1 MKKETRIITK
11 TLIDIIIVFSIILA
25 FNNPVKAANGQDV
38 YESLLTNNENEA
50 TSSGNA
56 IHAQYVSNLM
66 TKSAFWKSQAKS
78 VDKVLMSLDEI
89 KKLNQNIVDASGT
102 KVYDLETIQKPLKT
116 TTVEK
121 FEKEGELRQLYA
133 DGKKINQ
140 QEYITKFENALQTSE
155 FPDGTERG
163 KKVYYAVVTKRADM
177 KCWPTDE
184 VIGYS
189 KSDPDDESESYALNV
204 NEPVVIRDVCVV
216 DGKIFYYCQGK
227 VCSGWINAENLA
239 VCSSKR
245 DWTNSW
251 KIDISKK
258 DFLVVLQ
265 DKITLESSILQPD
278 TSDVRLM
285 LGTILKLVPKSSIPQ
300 NLGERG
306 TWNNYVVY
314 LPTRDKNGK
323 YVRQY
328 ALISEHYN
336 VSCGFIPMTQANI
349 LNVAFSCLGNR
360 YGWGAMLGA
369 MDCSAYTRAIYEC
382 FGLVLPRNTTWQQNT
397 PGKVKDVSKM
407 SDIEKQKYLET
418 VPAGSLLYFT
428 GHTMMYVG
436 SYEGRAYVINAAGS
450 LSDSEGAINVKSQYS
465 IILNPLTVRRGSGK
479 TWLNNISAV
488 LSIVKPEFIQEKKKP
503 KNVKLKTTS
512 YTYNGKTRKP
522 EIIATDSNGKTI
534 SSNNYTISYKN
545 NKNVGIAT
553 AKVTFKGDYEGT
565 KELTFKIKPKGTSLK
580 KLSAG
585 KKKFKAT
592 WKKQKTQTSGYE
604 IQYSTNK
611 NFKSGNKKVKIKNN
625 KTTSSNIKKLKA
637 KKKYYVRART
647 YKNVNGNK
655 ICSDWSN
662 SKSVKTKK

>member
-1 MKKETRIITK
+1 MKKESKTIIK
-11 TLIDIIIVFSIILA
+11 TLIAIIIGICVIIA
-25 FNNPVKAANGQDV
+25 FNNPVKAVNGQDV

-66 TKSAFWKSQAKS
+66 TKPAFWKSQAKS

-89 KKLNQNIVDASGT
+89 KKINQDIVDASGT

-116 TTVEK
+116 ITVEK
-121 FEKEGELRQLYA
+121 FEKDGELRQLYA

-140 QEYITKFENALQTSE
+140 QEYITKFENDLQTSE

-216 DGKIFYYCQGK
+216 DGKTFYYCQGK
-227 VCSGWINAENLA
+227 VCSGWINAENIA
-239 VCSSKR
+239 VCSSKSE
-245 DWTNSW
+245 WTNSW

-265 DKITLESSILQPD
+265 DKITLESSISQPE

-300 NLGERG
+300 NIGERG

-314 LPTRDKNGK
+314 LPTRDENGK
-323 YVRQY
+323 YVKQY

-503 KNVKLKTTS
+503 KAVKLKTTN
-512 YTYNGKTRKP
+512 YTYNGKARKP
-522 EIIATDSNGKTI
+522 EVIAIDSNGKTI
-534 SSNNYTISYKN
+534 SSSNYTVSYKD
-545 NKNVGIAT
+545 NKNVGTAT
-553 AKVTFKGDYEGT
+553 VTIKFKGDYEGT
-565 KELTFKIKPKGTSLK
+565 KKLTFTIKPKGTSLNK
-580 KLSAG
+580 VSAG

-592 WKKQKTQTSGYE
+592 WKKQKTQTTGYE
-604 IQYSTNK
+604 LQYATNSK
-611 NFKSGNKKVKIKNN
+611 FTSGKKIKIKNN
-625 KTTSSNIKKLKA
+625 KTASSTIKKLKA
-637 KKKYYVRART
+637 KKKYYVRVRT
-647 YKNVNGNK
+647 YKKVNGK
-655 ICSDWSN
+655 TYYSSWSK

>member
-1 MKKETRIITK
+1 MKKESKTITK
-11 TLIDIIIVFSIILA
+11 TLIAIIIGICVIIA
-25 FNNPVKAANGQDV
+25 FNNPVKAVNGQDV

-56 IHAQYVSNLM
+56 IHAQYVFNLM

-140 QEYITKFENALQTSE
+140 QEYITKFENALQTSK

-216 DGKIFYYCQGK
+216 DGKTFYYCQGK

-239 VCSSKR
+239 ICSSKSE
-245 DWTNSW
+245 WTNSW
-251 KIDISKK
+251 KIDITKK

-265 DKITLESSILQPD
+265 DKITLESSISQPD

-285 LGTILKLVPKSSIPQ
+285 LGTILKLVPKTSIPQ

-323 YVRQY
+323 YVKQY

-465 IILNPLTVRRGSGK
+465 IIINPLTVRRGSGK

-503 KNVKLKTTS
+503 KTIKLKTTS
-512 YTYNGKTRKP
+512 YTYNGKARKP
-522 EIIATDSNGKTI
+522 EVSATDSNGKTI
-534 SSNNYTISYKN
+534 SASNYTISYKD

-553 AKVTFKGDYEGT
+553 AIIKFKGNYEGT
-565 KELTFKIKPKGTSLK
+565 KKLTFTIKPKGTSLNK
-580 KLSAG
+580 VSAG
-585 KKKFKAT
+585 KKKFKAS
-592 WKKQKTQTSGYE
+592 WKKQKTQTTGYE
-604 IQYSTNK
+604 LQYARNS
-611 NFKSGNKKVKIKNN
+611 NFKSGKKIKITKN
-625 KTTSSNIKKLKA
+625 KITSSTIKKLKA
-637 KKKYYVRART
+637 KKKYYVRIRT

>member
-1 MKKETRIITK
+1 MKKESKTIIK
-11 TLIDIIIVFSIILA
+11 TLIAIIIGICVIIA
-25 FNNPVKAANGQDV
+25 FNNPVKAVNGQDV

-66 TKSAFWKSQAKS
+66 TKPAFWKSQAKS

-89 KKLNQNIVDASGT
+89 KKLNQDIVDASGT

-121 FEKEGELRQLYA
+121 FEKDGELRQLYA
-133 DGKKINQ
+133 DGEKINQ
-140 QEYITKFENALQTSE
+140 QEYISKFENALQTSE

-216 DGKIFYYCQGK
+216 DGKTFYYCQGK

-239 VCSSKR
+239 VCSSKSE
-245 DWTNSW
+245 WTNSW

-265 DKITLESSILQPD
+265 DKITLESSISQPD

-314 LPTRDKNGK
+314 LPTRNENGK
-323 YVRQY
+323 YVKQY

-436 SYEGRAYVINAAGS
+436 SYDGRAYVINAAGS

-503 KNVKLKTTS
+503 KTVKLKTTS
-512 YTYNGKTRKP
+512 YTYNGKARKP
-522 EIIATDSNGKTI
+522 EVIAIDSNGKTI
-534 SSNNYTISYKN
+534 SSSNYTVSYKD

-553 AKVTFKGDYEGT
+553 VTIKFKGDYEGT
-565 KELTFKIKPKGTSLK
+565 KKLTFTIKPKGTSLSK
-580 KLSAG
+580 VSAG
-585 KKKFKAT
+585 KKKFKAS
-592 WKKQKTQTSGYE
+592 WKKQKTQTTGYE
-604 IQYSTNK
+604 LQYARNS
-611 NFKSGNKKVKIKNN
+611 NFTSGKKVKITKN
-625 KTTSSNIKKLKA
+625 KTTSSTIKNLKA
-637 KKKYYVRART
+637 KKKYFVRIRT
-647 YKNVNGNK
+647 YKKVNGK
-655 ICSDWSN
+655 TYYSGW
-662 SKSVKTKK
+662 SKSKKVTTKK

>member
-11 TLIDIIIVFSIILA
+11 TIIAIIIGFCIILA
-25 FNNPVKAANGQDV
+25 FYNPVKAANGQDV

-89 KKLNQNIVDASGT
+89 KKLNQNIVDTSGT

-121 FEKEGELRQLYA
+121 FEKDGELRQLYA

-140 QEYITKFENALQTSE
+140 KEYITKFENSLQTSK

-177 KCWPTDE
+177 KCWPIDE

-216 DGKIFYYCQGK
+216 DGKTFYYCQGK

-239 VCSSKR
+239 VCSSKSE
-245 DWTNSW
+245 WTNSW
-251 KIDISKK
+251 KIDITKK

-265 DKITLESSILQPD
+265 DKITLESSISQPD

-323 YVRQY
+323 YVKQY

-465 IILNPLTVRRGSGK
+465 IIINPLTVRRGSGK

-503 KNVKLKTTS
+503 KTIKLKTTS
-512 YTYNGKTRKP
+512 YTYNGKARKP
-522 EIIATDSNGKTI
+522 EIIAIDSKGKTI
-534 SSNNYTISYKN
+534 SSSNYTVSYKD

-553 AKVTFKGDYEGT
+553 AIIKFKGNYEGT
-565 KELTFKIKPKGTSLK
+565 KKLTFTIKPKGTSLNK
-580 KLSAG
+580 VSAG
-585 KKKFKAT
+585 KKKFKAS
-592 WKKQKTQTSGYE
+592 WKKQKTQTTGYE
-604 IQYSTNK
+604 LQYARNS
-611 NFKSGNKKVKIKNN
+611 NFTSGKKVKITKN
-625 KTTSSNIKKLKA
+625 KTTSSTIKNLKA
-637 KKKYYVRART
+637 KKKYFVRIRT
-647 YKNVNGNK
+647 YKKANGK
-655 ICSDWSN
+655 TYYSGW
-662 SKSVKTKK
+662 SKSKNVKTKK